1 MKSVVL
7 RSIHFFIAFPFILVF
22 SEPALAQVIYG
33 LEKTRYF
40 NTHQQGPFMI
50 QAGSFQSE
58 KNARRLKAQLTNR
71 LDYPVQI
78 KLFHQHYTVVIGPL
92 PTSKEVR
99 AVGRTVLT
107 PLRKHPKKIRIRAL
121 NPSLPSQPQAKPMQ
135 INMPAPLPAKGHWFI
150 GTELDLLWPNVN
162 NRMTIPNGSNFPP
175 PENLDNYSISKP
187 SNQPMLAL
195 SAGYRWQRNQTLIP
209 AYALAV
215 KYQHLFSQ
223 NLQGEI
229 QQYSLN
235 EFNNYTYTWDMNLN
249 VLSLNSKINLVK
261 YQRIMPY
268 IDVGIGASFNQS
280 ETYREWAL
288 PGITARDSPSFAS
301 HTQTEFAYNAGA
313 GIDLIVTNQ
322 LLLSLGYD
330 YQSFGRLQS
339 GSGQS
344 TWTGTSLKLG
354 HFKTNTILLG
364 LTYQIDDASHDA

>member
-7 RSIHFFIAFPFILVF
+7 HSIHLFIVSLFILVF
-22 SEPALAQVIYG
+22 SGPVLAQVIYG
-33 LEKTRYF
+33 LEKTQYF
-40 NTHQQGPFMI
+40 NTRQQGPFII
-50 QAGSFQSE
+50 QAGSFQSA
-58 KNARRLKAQLTNR
+58 KNAQRLKAQLADR

-78 KLFHQHYTVVIGPL
+78 KSSQQHYTVVIGPL
-92 PTSKEVR
+92 STPEEVR
-99 AVGRTVLT
+99 SVGRTVIT
-107 PLRKHPKKIRIRAL
+107 PLQKHPKKIRVRPL
-121 NPSLPSQPQAKPMQ
+121 NPSLSYQPQPEPIQ
-135 INMPAPLPAKGHWFI
+135 VSTPAPLPAKGHWFV

-162 NRMTIPNGSNFPP
+162 DRMTVPNGSNFPP

-195 SAGYRWQRNQTLIP
+195 SAGYRWQRNQALIP
-209 AYALAV
+209 AYALALR
-215 KYQHLFSQ
+215 YQHLFSQ

-235 EFNNYTYTWDMNLN
+235 EFNNYTYTWDMNLD
-249 VLSLNSKINLVK
+249 VLSLNSKINLFK

-268 IDVGIGASFNQS
+268 IDAGIGASFNQS
-280 ETYREWAL
+280 ETYREQAL

-330 YQSFGRLQS
+330 YQSFGHLRS

-354 HFKTNTILLG
+354 NFTTNTILLG
-364 LTYQIDDASHDA
+364 LTYQIDDASDHA